1 MSANLQLVGVISQH
15 PDVIPMASDFK
26 IKKNFLITG
35 PPGIGK
41 TTVITKVA
49 KTLESECGGFYT
61 TEVRIKG
68 IRKGFKIITLD
79 GMSGILADVSLCN
92 APKVGKYG
100 VNLEDIERI
109 AVASIEKAMITKKIV
124 IIDEI
129 GKMEVL
135 SPSFRCAVI
144 AALDSSKLV
153 VGTIPEKG
161 DPFFNKIRERE
172 DVEIL
177 VVSFNNRDDLPD
189 FILQRLR
196 KFLSADDQ

>member
-1 MSANLQLVGVISQH
+1 
-15 PDVIPMASDFK
+15 MASSSK

-49 KTLESECGGFYT
+49 KTLENECGGFYT

-68 IRKGFKIITLD
+68 IRKGFEIITLD
-79 GMSGILADVSLCN
+79 GMSGILADVSLSN
-92 APKVGKYG
+92 VPKVGKYG
-100 VNLEDIERI
+100 VNLEDIDQV
-109 AVASIEKAMITKKIV
+109 AVASIRKAMMTKNIV

-135 SPSFRCAVI
+135 SPLFRSAVI
-144 AALDSSKLV
+144 AALDSPKPV
-153 VGTIPEKG
+153 IGTIAERG
-161 DPFFNKIRERE
+161 DPFFDAIRERE

-177 VVSFNNRDDLPD
+177 VVSLGNRDDLPG
-189 FILQRLR
+189 FIIQRLR
-196 KFLSADDQ
+196 KFLSTDDQ